1 MQSRE
6 SKNYQKIKKA
16 FRRKTSWQYGEWATR
31 VTSLYVISAPD
42 GKSREVVGDI
52 GCVRVA
58 LAMVEKNS
66 EPFTE
71 YLKLEP
77 QDIAL
82 SDSLPAS

>member
-1 MQSRE
+1 MVNLGDGESR
-6 SKNYQKIKKA
+6 K
-16 FRRKTSWQYGEWATR
+16 
-31 VTSLYVISAPD
+31 
-42 GKSREVVGDI
+42 VVDDI

-82 SDSLPAS
+82 PDSLLAS